1 MDVNKTANTIA
12 MTLVWIMAIAL
23 GIYLVIKLPLWLAP
37 FVFAVAVFFL
47 LAFVG
52 PIIAGFAFVVALL
65 IKGVQ
70 LLISRR
76 RTPV

>member
-52 PIIAGFAFVVALL
+52 PIIAGFSFVVALL
-65 IKGVQ
+65 IKGIQ